1 MIGFIV
7 WTRKFV
13 ELGDKTNGVMTNK
26 KLEKVTPNISKL

>member
-13 ELGDKTNGVMTNK
+13 EFGDKTNDVHVMTK
-26 KLEKVTPNISKL
+26 QKT

>member
-13 ELGDKTNGVMTNK
+13 KFDDKSNDVMTKQK
-26 KLEKVTPNISKL
+26 KLEK

>member
-13 ELGDKTNGVMTNK
+13 EVGDKTNDVMTKQKTWKINY
-26 KLEKVTPNISKL
+26 IFSI